1 MEFPS
6 FKVSA
11 ETAETDK
18 TKIKDNNEKANLR
31 LIFTPPKKTYQKLFF
46 KKLLEDL
53 RIILRKS

>member
-6 FKVSA
+6 FKISA

-18 TKIKDNNEKANLR
+18 IKIKDNNEKANLR

-46 KKLLEDL
+46 KKLLE
-53 RIILRKS
+53 I